1 MLSTHSIWLPHISTR
16 RFHKEYPCVN
26 TQTGLFI
33 CSFLRQKN
41 GRSPLRALYGGC
53 PGDVTGLYLRYQGE
67 LLGLWD
73 PQHRDPRRKPPPE
86 TNFRLVDYHAL
97 WVGGV
102 N

>member
-53 PGDVTGLYLRYQGE
+53 PGDVTGLCLRYQGE

-73 PQHRDPRRKPPPE
+73 PKIVIYVENHPQKRRFWLADYPPLDE
-86 TNFRLVDYHAL
+86 
-97 WVGGV
+97 GGV